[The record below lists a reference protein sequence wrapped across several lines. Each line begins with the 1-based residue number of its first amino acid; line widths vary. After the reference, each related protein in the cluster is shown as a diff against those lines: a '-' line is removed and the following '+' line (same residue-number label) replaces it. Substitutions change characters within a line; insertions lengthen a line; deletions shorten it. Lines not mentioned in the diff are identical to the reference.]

1 MSSCAVSWLRGS
13 RMLESLPP
21 CAQGPASLAFDY
33 CTLRRSDPVMLV
45 PRMARRDKLQG
56 GAERLLA
63 DIREIKA
70 ALADEEDPDAER
82 HLKWLLKGIHRK
94 VTRHRVWLES
104 LREDPRAGSELEA
117 QIALFLMIEHECRAN
132 EERERPA

>member
-1 MSSCAVSWLRGS
+1 
-13 RMLESLPP
+13 
-21 CAQGPASLAFDY
+21 
-33 CTLRRSDPVMLV
+33 
-45 PRMARRDKLQG
+45 MATRDKLQD

-70 ALADEEDPDAER
+70 ALAEEDDPDEQR
-82 HLKWLLKGIHRK
+82 HLKWLVKGIHRK

-104 LREDPRAGSELEA
+104 LREDARASSELEA
-117 QIALFLMIEHECRAN
+117 QIALFVMIEHECRAN